1 LTLSSVANDF
11 TPVITGKYSLW
22 GYEHILSRTT
32 ASGNVATFLNAL
44 STNLVNSLSSYAY
57 SIPKAN
63 VQVQRDSDGG
73 LVYPSN

>member
-1 LTLSSVANDF
+1 MAALSTARSVCSR
-11 TPVITGKYSLW
+11 V
-22 GYEHILSRTT
+22 SRTT

-73 LVYPSN
+73 LVYPK